1 MLDRL
6 ADMGWLGWPPGR
18 CSGRAGQG
26 ALRQRYRD
34 CIGRSWHPI
43 TARRTAS
50 LSPQPAARLWRLT
63 HRTKLASERMA
74 NPRHALTDPAQT
86 MPLRT
91 HLAGRGVAGALSS
104 GSVPAQCGEYGHPQR
119 YHTRI
124 SVHAAATAS
133 SMPGRACL
141 SVTSTGSNFARCTG
155 CTPLW
160 RRSPPGTSAASRG
173 QCSDPGT
180 SAALLDPQAIM
191 RCTFATAISISRVAR
206 AARDL
211 QAPAEARRE
220 RCNGARRAFPH
231 HQECPIRKRRSPG
244 KAAYSTFVLARRIAE
259 SLNRRQKENPAA

>member
-6 ADMGWLGWPPGR
+6 ADTRWLGWPPGR
-18 CSGRAGQG
+18 CSRRAGQG

-50 LSPQPAARLWRLT
+50 LSPQPAARLWRLAP
-63 HRTKLASERMA
+63 RAKLASERMA

-104 GSVPAQCGEYGHPQR
+104 GSVPAQGGEHGHQDHGHQR
-119 YHTRI
+119 KHHIRI
-124 SVHAAATAS
+124 SLQAAATAS

-155 CTPLW
+155 CTPLA
-160 RRSPPGTSAASRG
+160 RRSPPGTSAA
-173 QCSDPGT
+173 
-180 SAALLDPQAIM
+180 I
-191 RCTFATAISISRVAR
+191 
-206 AARDL
+206 
-211 QAPAEARRE
+211 RE
-220 RCNGARRAFPH
+220 PVRPSWTH
-231 HQECPIRKRRSPG
+231 RRSC
-244 KAAYSTFVLARRIAE
+244 AAPSRRGGLDIPRCGCRA
-259 SLNRRQKENPAA
+259 